1 LNRYGANPS
10 VNSDAD
16 HVTVCSGTQLVAP
29 RIRTVIRAICRKKQ
43 NRRMETPFQPGRA
56 RWKRMESVI
65 SGIVTLDGR
74 AASNPVQNEG

>member
-1 LNRYGANPS
+1 
-10 VNSDAD
+10 
-16 HVTVCSGTQLVAP
+16 
-29 RIRTVIRAICRKKQ
+29 
-43 NRRMETPFQPGRA
+43 METPFQPGRA